1 MNKRLE
7 DWINWILIDELK
19 SGIINA
25 PKHLLGNHD
34 YGDGQVIMVY
44 RPHAEKVCVVSP
56 TGKNRDEMECLSDG
70 VYGFYSAKK
79 KYKGTKYRIPQQ
91 LPFL

>member
-44 RPHAEKVCVVSP
+44 LQPA
-56 TGKNRDEMECLSDG
+56 
-70 VYGFYSAKK
+70 
-79 KYKGTKYRIPQQ
+79 GTVTRWNV
-91 LPFL
+91 

>member
-7 DWINWILIDELK
+7 DWVNWILIDELK

-44 RPHAEKVCVVSP
+44 RRMRRRSVSYLQPERIVMRWNVCQMVSMDLQC
-56 TGKNRDEMECLSDG
+56 KEE
-70 VYGFYSAKK
+70 
-79 KYKGTKYRIPQQ
+79 I
-91 LPFL
+91 